1 MRALE
6 EIGPNPIATCF
17 ECAQVILEEQTKHL
31 RTEILNKDYR
41 GQSFLFLLIITIYI
55 YIYIYT
61 YMKSDCKTFI
71 TKWNTQL
78 RLRNNA

>member
-41 GQSFLFLLIITIYI
+41 GQSFLFLLIIVV
-55 YIYIYT
+55 YIYT